1 MRFFIFKTVQSM
13 PSLPNQ
19 SDVANNKEWH
29 QVFEWRQVEY
39 DLFVQC
45 VTFNYSLLLIRITTL
60 HILHI

>member
-1 MRFFIFKTVQSM
+1 M

-45 VTFNYSLLLIRITTL
+45 VTSNYSLLLIRITTL
-60 HILHI
+60 HLLHI